1 MLVQCAGNKD
11 YVRHKKKKKKK
22 ERKRKKRLPRQF
34 RYAQGL
40 NPTAKPLLTA
50 NSCSILFHLKSQ
62 ISKTIANNHIWTM
75 WQGVLSVREFYDLN

>member
-11 YVRHKKKKKKK
+11 YVRHKKKKKK

-40 NPTAKPLLTA
+40 NPYMDHVAGGA
-50 NSCSILFHLKSQ
+50 QCE
-62 ISKTIANNHIWTM
+62 
-75 WQGVLSVREFYDLN
+75 GVL